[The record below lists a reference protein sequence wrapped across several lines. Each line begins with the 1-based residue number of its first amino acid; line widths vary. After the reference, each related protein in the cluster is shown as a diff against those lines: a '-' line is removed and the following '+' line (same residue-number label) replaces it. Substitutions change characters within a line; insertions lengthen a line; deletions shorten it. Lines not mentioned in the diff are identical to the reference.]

1 MGQPGSPRANDR
13 QRYDPNDVNNNIL
26 NQDDSFIPTI
36 ILEDI
41 PEDPEWIT
49 LPDESDD
56 DFDEAVYTHR
66 RKWQQMA
73 RDCDWEKLLGR
84 LHPHYVHLKIRT
96 NNWSNVN
103 TYADH
108 TNCKC
113 PPHLQTR
120 RPVDLVDINAQ
131 YRASVVFC
139 KCTEDGVRLLQTG
152 FLPASALTPQTAFSL
167 PLMIFHNSLWN
178 NCHIGV
184 QPFTRS
190 LKEWLEPR
198 SERLW
203 VRKKKHLY
211 QGRDLRK
218 PFSAAIDLFRT
229 LKKMS
234 KEMTFKVLRLDAQEI
249 QALEGCAGCFGP
261 QPPNA
266 QDYPSKMRNKAILCL
281 DANFQ
286 HRHHSKAGNNDRPID
301 TPRIFIPPSK
311 FTEMKAAIQA
321 KEIAMTSPG
330 QADRCADSH
339 KAADDKRN
347 ESTWKGCDDTGLMG
361 LCCRHDAAIYMG
373 NIFKSGEQRC
383 LPVTMINELLTQCEA
398 DRPIGILYD
407 IGCSLDKYMGA
418 RELLAEHRPR
428 LSFGTSVFH
437 AYVHNWVCQLQ
448 YHPRLNDG
456 WGLSDGEGLERLWS
470 YLSPL
475 VSNLRY
481 STRNH
486 RLAAIAHRLEY
497 HNLKGQQGLAAW
509 LKRKFNTAVKR
520 RDEARWHKVFREQWE
535 AQRKFHEDHTEAE
548 EERRSKLV
556 SYYQQEVVVELLR
569 KRLQGPEIFLATEQE
584 VLDLLDSI
592 TQHSAKLRRQLD
604 ELTREPDLQRVVND
618 EEAKLL
624 LMLWDAKA
632 QLFVQAVQYQAEQ
645 RPITDSRT
653 IGARTGT
660 VLKESVFKAQQTRK
674 PAVKKV
680 IDSFNRCYSNFI
692 TKYPDQTL
700 SDAAD
705 YPLTYEKF
713 IKFPMDHR
721 FWNDGLYYH
730 SKAPWAIDANVRA
743 GITATLTLSRVQ
755 EEFQLLAQELCRAV
769 GWGVAYYNRLSETM
783 SYLNERI
790 VALDRGE
797 VALQPDHIDALAF
810 AKFPKRQMYK
820 LLLREL
826 RVQLASHG
834 TLMDEWSGDV
844 EWLWKRCQPLGNRG
858 FISEWNEI
866 IQKINDDSPVNPASL
881 DGVDEEFEETIL
893 DVDQNNGEDVEDEL
907 IRSLAGVDID
917 NDSQNAATTQASHNV
932 NHNLSN
938 TGTSLARRNIN
949 NNSQNVG
956 PQPATGGAS
965 A

>member
-1 MGQPGSPRANDR
+1 
-13 QRYDPNDVNNNIL
+13 
-26 NQDDSFIPTI
+26 
-36 ILEDI
+36 
-41 PEDPEWIT
+41 
-49 LPDESDD
+49 
-56 DFDEAVYTHR
+56 
-66 RKWQQMA
+66 
-73 RDCDWEKLLGR
+73 
-84 LHPHYVHLKIRT
+84 
-96 NNWSNVN
+96 
-103 TYADH
+103 
-108 TNCKC
+108 
-113 PPHLQTR
+113 
-120 RPVDLVDINAQ
+120 
-131 YRASVVFC
+131 
-139 KCTEDGVRLLQTG
+139 
-152 FLPASALTPQTAFSL
+152 
-167 PLMIFHNSLWN
+167 
-178 NCHIGV
+178 
-184 QPFTRS
+184 
-190 LKEWLEPR
+190 
-198 SERLW
+198 
-203 VRKKKHLY
+203 
-211 QGRDLRK
+211 
-218 PFSAAIDLFRT
+218 
-229 LKKMS
+229 
-234 KEMTFKVLRLDAQEI
+234 
-249 QALEGCAGCFGP
+249 
-261 QPPNA
+261 
-266 QDYPSKMRNKAILCL
+266 
-281 DANFQ
+281 
-286 HRHHSKAGNNDRPID
+286 
-301 TPRIFIPPSK
+301 
-311 FTEMKAAIQA
+311 
-321 KEIAMTSPG
+321 
-330 QADRCADSH
+330 
-339 KAADDKRN
+339 
-347 ESTWKGCDDTGLMG
+347 
-361 LCCRHDAAIYMG
+361 
-373 NIFKSGEQRC
+373 
-383 LPVTMINELLTQCEA
+383 
-398 DRPIGILYD
+398 
-407 IGCSLDKYMGA
+407 
-418 RELLAEHRPR
+418 
-428 LSFGTSVFH
+428 
-437 AYVHNWVCQLQ
+437 
-448 YHPRLNDG
+448 
-456 WGLSDGEGLERLWS
+456 
-470 YLSPL
+470 
-475 VSNLRY
+475 
-481 STRNH
+481 
-486 RLAAIAHRLEY
+486 
-497 HNLKGQQGLAAW
+497 
-509 LKRKFNTAVKR
+509 
-520 RDEARWHKVFREQWE
+520 
-535 AQRKFHEDHTEAE
+535 
-548 EERRSKLV
+548 
-556 SYYQQEVVVELLR
+556 
-569 KRLQGPEIFLATEQE
+569 
-584 VLDLLDSI
+584 
-592 TQHSAKLRRQLD
+592 
-604 ELTREPDLQRVVND
+604 
-618 EEAKLL
+618 
-624 LMLWDAKA
+624 MLWDAKA

-713 IKFPMDHR
+713 IEFPMDHR

-893 DVDQNNGEDVEDEL
+893 DVDQNNGEDVEDKL